1 MARMASGNST
11 QVDSTVARAPEGF
24 VRVGSV
30 ADAPWFVLEEGNIL
44 HGKLLGVYDREDKR
58 SKTGRSK
65 FFQVEI
71 FAACKVRSGRG
82 EDAKVSLGRP
92 GMVVNLNYT
101 PLTKVLEDFSKKI
114 LTGGEY
120 NVYAPCGKKKD
131 LANGNTMWL
140 IDTHVQVVRE
150 PAALEDQQP
159 DFEDSDEAAAAGE

>member
-1 MARMASGNST
+1 MASQNGKQGES
-11 QVDSTVARAPEGF
+11 AAPQPPSGF

-30 ADAPWFVLEEGNIL
+30 ADAPWFVLEDGNIL
-44 HGKLLGVYDREDKR
+44 HGKLLGCYDREDKR

-65 FFQVEI
+65 FFQVEL
-71 FAACKVRSGRG
+71 FAACKVRAGRG

-92 GMVVNLNYT
+92 GIVVNVNYT

-120 NVYAPCGKKKD
+120 EVYAPCGKKKD

-140 IDTHVQVVRE
+140 IDTHVRVVRE
-150 PAALEDQQP
+150 PESLEDQEP
-159 DFEDSDEAAAAGE
+159 DFGDDTSQAAGE

>member
-1 MARMASGNST
+1 MASENSKKSESSML
-11 QVDSTVARAPEGF
+11 QAPAGF

-44 HGKLLGVYDREDKR
+44 HGKLLGVYEREDKR

-65 FFQVEI
+65 FFQVEL
-71 FAACKVRSGRG
+71 FAACKVRAGRG
-82 EDAKVSLGRP
+82 EDAVVSLGRP
-92 GMVVNLNYT
+92 GMIANLNVT

-120 NVYAPCGKKKD
+120 NVYAPCGRKKD

-150 PAALEDQQP
+150 PSPLEDQGP
-159 DFEDSDEAAAAGE
+159 DFEDVVIEAAE